1 LDVVKSWA
9 RSTKKGYNN
18 FLQINISIF
27 WIVNSIIDITLN
39 FPESIYNDF
48 VVDITRCYES
58 ILLQG
63 AENLIDTITFVIT
76 IAYKQAVL
84 KHF

>member
-18 FLQINISIF
+18 FLQINTSIF